1 MTRRIPGGRALLSLT
16 LLLLVT
22 LGLLGTLATTAS
34 AAPLTRT
41 THSRLALVAATAG
54 TASDGENLVKVFV
67 VPGLDRTGGQPV
79 GLAQV
84 AAATLGDQNRAGEIF
99 QLNQGQRQ
107 PDGDALQNANQQ
119 LTPGWILRLPD
130 DATGQLVQLARERAD
145 QAVEMDNG
153 QTQGGNDTGLPTAAV
168 LAAAGSVLLAL
179 ITTAIVARRR
189 VARWFSG
196 LGRALDRLREP
207 GRRRRRLAGRRS
219 LGDSFRSDT
228 ETVRRAYGT
237 LGTLQAVPA
246 PPGGHPQVHAL
257 EVDHAGVTVWISAD
271 TVEPVLP
278 APWQNLESTR
288 WRMNGPGRPDAP
300 GAHGTSDGSACLV
313 RVGRSDSDGMTDA
326 VLVDLSRLDGVL
338 SVTGD
343 PEVSRDVVRH
353 LLAEVAAVA
362 PGTPVQVIGAH
373 PALPVPAGL
382 NQVSGPPA
390 RTPAPRENSPVR
402 ATAVRRPVRGL
413 VVVAGT
419 PDRATLDELFRLCGS
434 DAAGWTGLVAGD
446 VATGAHWRWHAR
458 ADGDVRIPVLDL
470 DVTVPA

>member
-1 MTRRIPGGRALLSLT
+1 MTRRIPGGRALPSLA
-16 LLLLVT
+16 LLMLVT

-34 AAPLTRT
+34 ADTRP
-41 THSRLALVAATAG
+41 AG
-54 TASDGENLVKVFV
+54 AGGDENVVKVLV
-67 VPGLDRTGGQPV
+67 VPGLDRTGGRPV

-99 QLNQGQRQ
+99 RLNQGQRQ

-145 QAVEMDNG
+145 RAVEMDNG
-153 QTQGGNDTGLPTAAV
+153 QTQGGDDTGLPAAAV
-168 LAAAGSVLLAL
+168 LAAVGSVLLAL
-179 ITTAIVARRR
+179 ITAAIVARGR

-219 LGDSFRSDT
+219 LGGSFRSDT

-257 EVDHAGVTVWISAD
+257 EVDHAGVTVWICAD

-278 APWQNLESTR
+278 APWQNLEGTR
-288 WRMNGPGRPDAP
+288 WRMNGTGRLDT
-300 GAHGTSDGSACLV
+300 HGTGDGSACLV
-313 RVGRSDSDGMTDA
+313 RVGSTDTDGMTDA

-343 PEVSRDVVRH
+343 PEVSRDVIRH
-353 LLAEVAAVA
+353 LLAEVAAGA
-362 PGTPVQVIGAH
+362 PGTPVQVLGAH

-390 RTPAPRENSPVR
+390 GTPAPRENSPVR

-434 DAAGWTGLVAGD
+434 DGAGWTGLVAGD
-446 VATGAHWRWHAR
+446 LATGAHWRWHAH

-470 DVTVPA
+470 DVRVPA